1 MSNKTITAAKVIS
14 LFLLCSMQFTTVT
27 IAAQKDEK
35 SAKPDKVLIKNVS
48 IFNGTSAKL
57 ITGKDVVLVDNKID
71 KIIPAGSGGK
81 KYDQVIDGKGG
92 YLTPG
97 LIDVHWHAMLN
108 LEYAAVFSSP
118 KQYITAVATMELKEM
133 LMRGFT
139 TFRDAAGDV
148 AGLKQAIDE
157 GYLTGPRIYPSQA
170 IIGQYSGH
178 VDFRN
183 PNFLPKEWG
192 GPITPVERIG
202 LALLV
207 TGKDQVMAAARNN
220 LSLGATQIKVA
231 VTGGVSS
238 FKDPLYVSEFS
249 PEEIKAAVD
258 AAADYGTYVMVH
270 GHSPEGIKR
279 AIKAGVKSVEHARV
293 ADESVF
299 KMMAKYDVMFS
310 MQGLNVKQLVE
321 AYPDS
326 DPRKPKAKAAW
337 ANTANIAKWAK
348 KHGVK
353 IAFGT
358 DLVDGLEIRKGQLD
372 DLALRKTWFTSPEVM
387 IQATG
392 NAGDMVALSGKRN
405 PYGRLGVIEEG
416 AMADVLIY
424 SKNPLDDVAIVADQE
439 NNLKL
444 IIKDG
449 KIYKNTL
456 N

>member
-1 MSNKTITAAKVIS
+1 
-14 LFLLCSMQFTTVT
+14 MQFTTVT

-48 IFNGTSAKL
+48 IFNGTSEKL
-57 ITGKDVVLVDNKID
+57 ITGKDVVLAGNTID
-71 KIIPAGSGGK
+71 KLIPSGSGGED
-81 KYDQVIDGKGG
+81 YDQVIDGKDG

-97 LIDVHWHAMLN
+97 LIDVHWHTMLN
-108 LEYAAVFSSP
+108 LEYAVVFSSP
-118 KQYITAVATMELKEM
+118 KQYITAVATMESEQV

-139 TFRDAAGDV
+139 TIRDAAGDV

-157 GYLTGPRIYPSQA
+157 GHLTGPRIYPSQA
-170 IIGQYSGH
+170 GMTQYSGH
-178 VDFRN
+178 IDFRN

-192 GPITPVERIG
+192 GPISPVERIG
-202 LALLV
+202 LGLLV
-207 TGKDQVMAAARNN
+207 TGKDQMTAAVRHQ
-220 LSLGATQIKVA
+220 LSLGATQIKLA

-238 FKDPLYVSEFS
+238 FKDPLYVNEFR
-249 PEEIKAAVD
+249 PEEIEAAVD
-258 AAADYGTYVMVH
+258 AAADFGTYVMVH
-270 GHSPEGIKR
+270 AHSSEGIKR

-293 ADESVF
+293 SDESVF

-310 MQGLNVKQLVE
+310 MQGLNVKQLV
-321 AYPDS
+321 ASYPDS
-326 DPRKPKAKAAW
+326 DPRKTKAKAAW
-337 ANTANIAKWAK
+337 ENTPNIAKWAK

-358 DLVDGLEIRKGQLD
+358 DLLDGLENRKGQLD

-392 NAGDMVALSGKRN
+392 NAGDMVALCGKRN
-405 PYGRLGVIEEG
+405 PYGKLGVIETG

-424 SKNPLDDVAIVADQE
+424 SKNPLDDVAIVADPE

-444 IIKDG
+444 IMKDG
-449 KIYKNTL
+449 KVYKNTL